1 MKGLETQ
8 ALALALAQLREGSFG
23 KRAGVGQGPLQNGG
37 REPVPRARNKLQ
49 AVRASGESLYPVD
62 RDTQEKGRIT
72 ASPRRPG
79 GEIMLTRNREIFK
92 TLGMKHTMK
101 ENESQ
106 CMTLK
111 F

>member
-1 MKGLETQ
+1 MVGEEKTMKGLETQ

-79 GEIMLTRNREIFK
+79 GETER
-92 TLGMKHTMK
+92 
-101 ENESQ
+101 
-106 CMTLK
+106 
-111 F
+111 